1 VGPLNRDRREHGV
14 QTNTP
19 GKQPI
24 DVRAGV
30 IEATTGDPGKTH
42 RESTDRLLIADIAV
56 SPGESVAT
64 VDPDTRP
71 RIDQDVGDPRIGEE
85 RLQRASPQDLRGQ
98 LGASSEDTA
107 LAKNDGV
114 TIENLRNQD
123 LCGSPALPDLRPH
136 GG

>member
-1 VGPLNRDRREHGV
+1 MGALHSDRREHGV
-14 QTNTP
+14 QTDTP

-30 IEATTGDPGKTH
+30 IEATASDPGKTH
-42 RESTDRLLIADIAV
+42 GESTDGGFIADVAV
-56 SPGESVAT
+56 GSAESLAS
-64 VDPDTRP
+64 VDPDPRP
-71 RIDQDVGDPRIGEE
+71 RIDQDIGDPRIGEQRLE
-85 RLQRASPQDLRGQ
+85 RAGAQDLCGQ

-123 LCGSPALPDLRPH
+123 LRGSPALPDLRPH
-136 GG
+136 RG